1 MSTTTTS
8 ACTVRHERPVPGG
21 LRLTLDFR
29 VGDETVPG
37 ALLLPSG
44 AGSGGDGTAP
54 RVATPTRVP
63 AVLLLHGYT
72 SRKERMVETAGHA
85 LLRHN
90 VASLAI
96 DLPLHGERHVPV
108 TSDVLNNSLHLMRRW
123 QAALE
128 ECSIALRYLASRPEV
143 NSASLGVV
151 GYSLGAYVGLIVA
164 SRERTVRALVLAAG
178 GDLPVTSTYMR
189 VIRAVVDPVSAI
201 RQLAGRPVLMVH
213 GRQDRTVRPDQAE
226 RLFDAAAEPKEIRWF
241 DSGHYLPSAAIE
253 DASAWVAEKL
263 NG

>member
-1 MSTTTTS
+1 MTTTTTI
-8 ACTVRHERPVPGG
+8 ACSIRHERAVPGG
-21 LRLTLDFR
+21 RKVALDFT

-37 ALLLPSG
+37 ALLVPSARSQGNG
-44 AGSGGDGTAP
+44 AGAGVSTA
-54 RVATPTRVP
+54 TRVP

-85 LLRHN
+85 LLRRG

-108 TSDVLNNSLHLMRRW
+108 TSHALDRSLDLIRRW

-128 ECSIALRYLASRPEV
+128 ECAFALRYLTSRPEV
-143 NSASLGVV
+143 NPSALGVV
-151 GYSLGAYVGLIVA
+151 GYSMGAYVGLIVA
-164 SRERTVRALVLAAG
+164 AREPAVRAVVLAAG
-178 GDLPVTSTYMR
+178 GDLPTGSTGMR
-189 VIRAVVDPVSAI
+189 VIRAVVDPVAAV
-201 RQLAGRPVLMVH
+201 QKLAGRPLLMVH

-226 RLFDAAAEPKEIRWF
+226 RLFEAAAEPKELRWY
-241 DSGHYLPSAAIE
+241 DSGHYLPNTAIE
-253 DASAWVAEKL
+253 DAALWLAEKL